1 MREGHSMIEIGLIGL
16 SVWYLFY
23 IIATYNSMN
32 II

>member
-1 MREGHSMIEIGLIGL
+1 MVEIGLIGFG
-16 SVWYLFY
+16 VWYLFY